1 MKDKV
6 FETIIIILFS
16 AFIIGILI
24 LSLMSQWELYV
35 QFISGLNQEP
45 TILGYIGWM
54 LSR

>member
-1 MKDKV
+1 MKKL
-6 FETIIIILFS
+6 ETI
-16 AFIIGILI
+16 GLI
-24 LSLMSQWELYV
+24 LMIVFTICFFILVFISQWELYV